1 MDPRLSIIV
10 LTYNE
15 EANLPACLE
24 SVRALEADRYVVDSG
39 STDRTKAIAESFGAM
54 VVDHPFEHYAAQRN
68 WAQQNLP
75 LRTEWVLHL
84 DADERV
90 TPELASEIAALMR
103 QPPADVDGFIFRK
116 RTHFMGRWIKHGGHY
131 PSFHLRLFRRDR
143 GRCEDRLYD
152 QHYVVPG
159 PTRILAHD
167 YIDVLTS
174 DISQWSVRHVRW
186 ADLEAREAM
195 AVGGGAVGQV
205 QSRALGNP
213 IERRRWLRNDVY
225 GQGPLFLR
233 AFLYWGYRYFLRLG
247 FLDGKEGLIFHFLQG
262 CWFRF
267 LVDTRLYELRRG
279 MTTPVPARESRTAA
293 ASGDRA

>member
-1 MDPRLSIIV
+1 VTPMARTLSIIV
-10 LTYNE
+10 LTFNE
-15 EANLPACLE
+15 EANLPACLA
-24 SVRALEADRYVVDSG
+24 SVRSLDADLFVVDSG
-39 STDRTKAIAESFGAM
+39 STDRTCDIAREAGAT
-54 VVDHPFEHYAAQRN
+54 VASHPFEHYAAQRN
-68 WAQQNLP
+68 WAQQTLP
-75 LRTEWVLHL
+75 LATDWVMHL
-84 DADERV
+84 DADERL
-90 TPELASEIAALMR
+90 TPELAAEIAVLM
-103 QPPADVDGFIFRK
+103 QAPPADVDGFIFRK

-159 PTRILAHD
+159 ATRILTHD

-174 DISQWSVRHVRW
+174 DISQWSLRHVRW
-186 ADLEAREAM
+186 ADLEAREAL
-195 AVGGGAVGQV
+195 AVGTAVGQV

-247 FLDGKEGLIFHFLQG
+247 FLDGREGLIFHFLQG

-267 LVDTRLYELRRG
+267 LVDTRLYELRRASATRAVG
-279 MTTPVPARESRTAA
+279 GAPAAP
-293 ASGDRA
+293 